1 MRSVIYENQLYPNY
15 SKKAIVAKDV
25 AGWRSFLESIGAGH
39 NLDSIDLRA
48 IPGSELINKLKPML
62 YDPDLVF
69 TLEFTHGQIAK
80 EILDEAKRFEEAAPR
95 QSSSYL
101 VSRSRLGLSFISTTD
116 KFKTRQDKT
125 NRTQAINAVYTQL
138 DLTYNYWYTD
148 LKWLRAGTL
157 APKNEYDYVWV
168 ESTDKSI
175 RELWPGTKVKA
186 AVEHARKTADEHKDS
201 LPKNEVPEL
210 ATWEDAGGN
219 TKDILE
225 NKLRDAYIRCTDQA
239 IRSSERLALADKTY
253 PALFSNPEY
262 VLEDCYSMDEFTQ
275 AVTALANFLISYCKA
290 VEHYLETTSDASY
303 TSVVVRFYPQNATIS
318 EPIPTVT
325 TVPLS
330 ENSFVQVA
338 SPQQNIMISFIGN
351 MTLDTPDT
359 QWRELYARILK
370 IILKHGNPPC
380 KARVGRYMIDK
391 CYLFQVSDLS
401 QTTNSAPV
409 FNVTL
414 ISENYDT
421 KVLQSV
427 DYVG

>member
-15 SKKAIVAKDV
+15 SKKAIVAKDI

-69 TLEFTHGQIAK
+69 TLEFKNDQIAK

-101 VSRSRLGLSFISTTD
+101 VSRSRLGLSFLSTTD
-116 KFKTRQDKT
+116 KFKTRRDRT

-157 APKNEYDYVWV
+157 APKKEYDYVWV

-175 RELWPGTKVKA
+175 RDWPGTKVKA

-201 LPKNEVPEL
+201 LPKNAVPEL
-210 ATWEDAGGN
+210 DKWEDAGGN
-219 TKDILE
+219 TKASLE
-225 NKLRDAYIRCTDQA
+225 AKLGTAYSRCTDQA
-239 IRSSERLALADKTY
+239 IRERGNELLVDAD
-253 PALFSNPEY
+253 ALFSNPNY
-262 VLEDCYSMDEFTQ
+262 VLEDCYKMDEFTQ
-275 AVTALANFLISYCKA
+275 AVTAMANFLISYCKA

-338 SPQQNIMISFIGN
+338 SPQQNIMVSFIGN
-351 MTLDTPDT
+351 MALDTPDT
-359 QWRELYARILK
+359 QWRELYARIFK

-409 FNVTL
+409 FNMTL